1 MPTQKKKKVIH
12 AQISSPVFVR
22 KTILEAAILSIEN
35 LKILKNIRQ
44 IKKRKDKLK
53 TELRNNCRDMR
64 ELAIEF
70 ETKMPSPEEVG
81 ISPQRETEK
90 EIRKLTKEE
99 AKKRKSQEK
108 LFVKTATK
116 EENPF
121 GSADQFDFDIE
132 KIKEKI
138 KGL

>member
-1 MPTQKKKKVIH
+1 MPTQKKKQVIH
-12 AQISSPVFVR
+12 AQISSPVLVR
-22 KTILEAAILSIEN
+22 KTLLEAAILSIED

-53 TELRNNCRDMR
+53 TELRNICRDMR
-64 ELAIEF
+64 ELTIEF
-70 ETKMPSPEEVG
+70 ENKMPSPEEVG
-81 ISPQRETEK
+81 IAPQRETEK
-90 EIRKLTKEE
+90 EIRKTTKEE

-108 LFVKTATK
+108 LFVKTAKK

-121 GSADQFDFDIE
+121 ESIDQFDFDIE